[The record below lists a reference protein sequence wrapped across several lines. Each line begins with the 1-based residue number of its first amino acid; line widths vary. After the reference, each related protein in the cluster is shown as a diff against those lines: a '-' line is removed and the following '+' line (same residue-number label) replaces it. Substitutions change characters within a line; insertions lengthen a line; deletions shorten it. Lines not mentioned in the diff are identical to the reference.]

1 MKRSFGA
8 GAPQPLLC
16 SGIAIIQPFQ
26 SFESSSLQKQQ
37 TSMYNNRSLLQT
49 LQQQGV
55 LAC

>member
-1 MKRSFGA
+1 
-8 GAPQPLLC
+8 
-16 SGIAIIQPFQ
+16 
-26 SFESSSLQKQQ
+26 LQKQQ

>member
-1 MKRSFGA
+1 MKRDFGA